1 MTVLTRRMSYWL
13 VAVVMATGLASSV
26 ADAQPTRP
34 PPKIGV
40 VDLDRLVRESPQAQN
55 AKKNMAERFA
65 KRKNALEAAS
75 AELQSEMDR
84 LKNNADSMSDD
95 ERDQLSSKI
104 RDDKH
109 QLQLK
114 QSQYNDDV
122 SDAEQKELDHM
133 RSDLRQVI
141 DDYAKNNGYDLIM
154 GDSVLYASDSVDIT
168 DAILQR
174 LKTQA
179 DQDAKQAK
187 DSQKAKSAAAGGD
200 SAD

>member
-1 MTVLTRRMSYWL
+1 MGVLTRRISVWL
-13 VAVVMATGLASSV
+13 ALVVLAAGVIASA

-65 KRKNALEAAS
+65 KRKNALEKAS
-75 AELQSEMDR
+75 AALQSEMNR
-84 LKNNADSMSDD
+84 LKDNSESMSDD
-95 ERDQLSSKI
+95 ERDQLQSKI

-179 DQDAKQAK
+179 DKSADHAK
-187 DSQKAKSAAAGGD
+187 DAGAGAGKAD
-200 SAD
+200 

>member
-1 MTVLTRRMSYWL
+1 MQVLTRRIPFWL
-13 VAVVMATGLASSV
+13 VAVVVAMTLMAGV

-40 VDLDRLVRESPQAQN
+40 VDLDRLVRESPQAQK

-65 KRKNALEAAS
+65 KRKNALEKAS
-75 AELQSEMDR
+75 DELQSEMDR
-84 LKNNADSMSDD
+84 LKNNSESMSDE
-95 ERDQLSSKI
+95 ERERLSSKI

-154 GDSVLYASDSVDIT
+154 GDSVLYASDSVNIT

-179 DQDAKQAK
+179 GKSPDDAKDTAA
-187 DSQKAKSAAAGGD
+187 DAGKAD
-200 SAD
+200 

>member
-1 MTVLTRRMSYWL
+1 MRTLANIPFWL
-13 VAVVMATGLASSV
+13 VVAIVGLTLTAGA

-40 VDLDRLVRESPQAQN
+40 VDLDRLVRESPQAQK
-55 AKKNMAERFA
+55 AKSNMAERFA
-65 KRKNALEAAS
+65 ERKHALEKAS
-75 AELQSEMDR
+75 NDLQSEMDR
-84 LKNNADSMSDD
+84 LKDNSDAMSDD
-95 ERDQLSSKI
+95 QREDLSSRI

-141 DDYAKNNGYDLIM
+141 DDYAKNNGYDLIV
-154 GDSVLYASDSVDIT
+154 GDSVLYASDSVNIT

-174 LKTQA
+174 LKKQA
-179 DQDAKQAK
+179 DKSVDRSQDA
-187 DSQKAKSAAAGGD
+187 
-200 SAD
+200 SADAKKAD